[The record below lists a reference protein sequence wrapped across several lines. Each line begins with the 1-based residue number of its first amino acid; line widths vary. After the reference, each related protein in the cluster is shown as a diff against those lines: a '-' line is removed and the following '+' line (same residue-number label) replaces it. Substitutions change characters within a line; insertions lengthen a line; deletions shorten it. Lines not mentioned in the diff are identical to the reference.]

1 MANVYPKLCSTS
13 NWIKVGKFCPRQAQQ
28 KLKWKITATN
38 FRSIHIALQI
48 LIFTLRIHKISDW
61 LCFSEQISTR
71 ARALATTFGYICNFN
86 GIMTW
91 PYYVMDTFNGKEFPS
106 SGDLCLSI
114 CVCTFVPSG
123 FAGAHKPKNHF
134 SYGLIDLARYQSQRF
149 ACDFVST
156 AATSAFYSS
165 GLKTFSF
172 YRACVPGETTV
183 NSIWFLNEFNSFWW
197 VLNGMRWMK
206 KVTI

>member
-1 MANVYPKLCSTS
+1 MTVLC
-13 NWIKVGKFCPRQAQQ
+13 N
-28 KLKWKITATN
+28 
-38 FRSIHIALQI
+38 
-48 LIFTLRIHKISDW
+48 
-61 LCFSEQISTR
+61 
-71 ARALATTFGYICNFN
+71 GYIQRK
-86 GIMTW
+86 GI
-91 PYYVMDTFNGKEFPS
+91 
-106 SGDLCLSI
+106 SI
-114 CVCTFVPSG
+114 IRRSVFKHLYVCTFVPSG

-183 NSIWFLNEFNSFWW
+183 NSI
-197 VLNGMRWMK
+197 
-206 KVTI
+206 